1 MIETK
6 KLRLV
11 PFSMDHLE
19 AYFTGFDSDITK
31 YQYPEPFDSIEDA
44 KEFLQGFIDEMN
56 NKEMLCMSILDMDE
70 NYVGSVEVHGLNEDV
85 PEIGIWIIKDQQRK
99 GYAYE
104 ALSAV
109 LDYTCKEYKKNR
121 FFYEADVRNTGS
133 QELLRKFK
141 HEDKGVDKFTTES
154 GKYLELMGSIVE
166 I

>member
-1 MIETK
+1 
-6 KLRLV
+6 
-11 PFSMDHLE
+11 
-19 AYFTGFDSDITK
+19 
-31 YQYPEPFDSIEDA
+31 
-44 KEFLQGFIDEMN
+44 
-56 NKEMLCMSILDMDE
+56 MSILDMDE
-70 NYVGSVEVHGLNEDV
+70 NCVGSVEVHGLNEEV

-109 LDYTCKEYKKNR
+109 LDYTNKEYKKNR

-141 HEDKGVDKFTTES
+141 HEDKGIDKFTTES